1 MRCGEEGEEGEC
13 SAAWRVRR
21 GCAGVG
27 EEGMRESARLRGGRV
42 GWLRVSGEVMVV
54 LVGVVGEGFAWGTR
68 CKGITTV
75 CLGGCGL
82 SLAWWCGVGT
92 GSSGSSGGWQGEGG
106 VLGALLDGGV
116 CFLCWAGG
124 VHAMSVGDFFS
135 NALAVGADGGVTR
148 SNGMEGGDVLA
159 IASRS
164 RSSLIL
170 TRLC

>member
-1 MRCGEEGEEGEC
+1 
-13 SAAWRVRR
+13 
-21 GCAGVG
+21 
-27 EEGMRESARLRGGRV
+27 MRESARLRGGRV
-42 GWLRVSGEVMVV
+42 GWLRFSGEVM
-54 LVGVVGEGFAWGTR
+54 VVGEGFAWGTR
-68 CKGITTV
+68 CKGIAAV

-82 SLAWWCGVGT
+82 SLAWLSGVGT

-124 VHAMSVGDFFS
+124 VHAIVFGDFFS
-135 NALAVGADGGVTR
+135 NALTVGANGGMTR

-159 IASRS
+159 IASQS
-164 RSSLIL
+164 RSSSIL